1 MIHGSRQGL
10 AIALPEHRPRR
21 APRNRRASQRLP
33 PRPCRPQAPF
43 ATSGRFS
50 RSNRPETP
58 HGAGVSPGRQSQR
71 RATPPKTVQKPG
83 THGKI
88 GAHFLRNRPEP
99 AGGRP
104 RARPQQQT
112 GARRPMRDSEDRA
125 HDGFEGASRS
135 ACRLEARER
144 ELRPSRKNRG
154 ALGDESRNYLLYAK
168 QPGAGCITSPKKH
181 SHPRVAISR
190 RRKSA
195 ISCLPNTTCPPT
207 ASRFA
212 ATSTTS

>member
-1 MIHGSRQGL
+1 MDRARALQSRFPSTGRDAPRAIGALRSVCRPALAARKPRLRLLGGL
-10 AIALPEHRPRR
+10 AGRTDPKRRTAPAFPQVGNPNGEQPRR
-21 APRNRRASQRLP
+21 KP
-33 PRPCRPQAPF
+33 
-43 ATSGRFS
+43 S
-50 RSNRPETP
+50 RS
-58 HGAGVSPGRQSQR
+58 
-71 RATPPKTVQKPG
+71 
-83 THGKI
+83 
-88 GAHFLRNRPEP
+88 PEP
-99 AGGRP
+99 MAKSAPISYETAQNLRGGRP

-168 QPGAGCITSPKKH
+168 QPGAGCITGPKKH
-181 SHPRVAISR
+181 PHPRATISR

-207 ASRFA
+207 ANRFA